1 MNQERLFLV
10 FGLALAGAMAS
21 ACSDSGT
28 GGSGGAASAAA
39 TSSSGGGSG
48 GATSSSTGSTTA
60 TATTSTTT
68 SGGGGQGGGAG
79 GGGASSSSAGGGGAG
94 GGPCVDSLAPLP
106 VAPPTLDATGLYAD
120 LASKTLAPYVQD
132 FAVAFTLWSDGSD
145 KTRWVYLPEC
155 TPIDTTDMDHWVL
168 PVGTRFWK
176 QFVFQGVLVETRLE
190 HKFGPGPQDWLF
202 ATYQWDLAG
211 QTATLVVDGVEDA
224 NGTTHDIP
232 RAKACMNCHGGLP
245 ERSLGFGAFQLSHSG
260 PGATIASLSAAGKLT
275 TPAPQGFAPPG
286 DPTIQAALGYM
297 HANCGH
303 CHYDAA
309 TAPPGFDLRL
319 LVSQTT
325 PEQTGAYITSI
336 GQTLADFSAPGVTHR
351 VAAGDPAASGV
362 IYRMFH
368 RGDGDLPA
376 EGDVVQMPPLASEV
390 IDDQGVQIVSDWILG
405 L

>member
-1 MNQERLFLV
+1 MKQRLFWV
-10 FGLALAGAMAS
+10 ACGLLCAGALASSCGS
-21 ACSDSGT
+21 EGG
-28 GGSGGAASAAA
+28 GGSGGAASVTA
-39 TSSSGGGSG
+39 TSSSGEGGSGAASTTSSSGPGTTSGTGGDGGGTGGAGGQTSSASAGGGGSG
-48 GATSSSTGSTTA
+48 GA
-60 TATTSTTT
+60 
-68 SGGGGQGGGAG
+68 
-79 GGGASSSSAGGGGAG
+79 
-94 GGPCVDSLAPLP
+94 PCVDSLAPMPL
-106 VAPPTLDATGLYAD
+106 APPTLDATGLYSD
-120 LASKTLAPYVQD
+120 FASKTLAPYVQD
-132 FAVAFTLWSDGSD
+132 FSVAFTLWSDGSD
-145 KTRWVYLPEC
+145 KTRWVYIPEC
-155 TPIDTTDMDHWVL
+155 TPIDTSDMDHWVL

-211 QTATLVVDGVEDA
+211 QTATLLVDGLEDA

-232 RAKACMNCHGGLP
+232 PTKACMSCHGGLP

-275 TPAPQGFAPPG
+275 VPAPQGFAPPG

-303 CHYDAA
+303 CHFDAA

-325 PEQTGAYITSI
+325 PEQTGAYITAV

-368 RGDGDLPA
+368 RGDGDVPA
-376 EGDVVQMPPLASEV
+376 EGDVVQMPPLASEI

-405 L
+405 LP